1 MALLNFTSKY
11 QNVAKY
17 KDLTASSPS
26 LEGSQENDYV
36 KLIFTKDGHIITH
49 GTDYIPWGDGT
60 IPIEKLPIAAADDDP
75 SDKTLWTSNTI
86 QNKINNSFLAN
97 EAMRFKGSIS
107 IEDNAY
113 KINGERTPDGTL
125 PKGEV
130 GDTYRISTNGR
141 YGGNV
146 CEVGDLLICYESGTT
161 KEHDRWTVVQ
171 TNINGYSTFQVNGTP
186 YNLYTTDSRAPF
198 EIYAPTSAG
207 SANGQILLWHDGNA
221 VWADRSELNIGQYL
235 RASTGLWIGTGNTG
249 DNTGYNGS
257 ADKTIRLLQATT
269 GSIGGVI
276 IDKDNLPLNGKST
289 PTDSQAKKNGAT
301 ISISDTGVIYLT
313 KQNIINALGYA
324 PEGMGVVTST
334 WRPIKVNGTDFLDSD
349 AAGVALNIGS
359 GNSTIAI
366 TKSTD
371 NSGKVSFDVNLGY
384 DITKDTSTSGLK
396 RVAVKAGTN
405 ANLGKLYVEIPEY
418 AVVSNTINGLAPK
431 IIKTENAKIT
441 PNYYILASKEGTSA
455 SWYKLDLDAINTWR
469 PISIATKDLGNRSL
483 QIVETDNVVFTY
495 NEQEFNQGKTA
506 TFGIE
511 LQWKEWTDNELI

>member
-1 MALLNFTSKY
+1 MALLNFSKTY
-11 QNVAKY
+11 ENIKNKIGTPGYLQET
-17 KDLTASSPS
+17 DL
-26 LEGSQENDYV
+26 L
-36 KLIFTKDGHIITH
+36 FTRDGHIVTH
-49 GTDYIPWGDGT
+49 GVDYIPWGNGT
-60 IPIEKLPIAAADDDP
+60 IPIEKLPVDNTKVDD
-75 SDKTLWTSNTI
+75 KHLWDSATI

-113 KINGERTPDGTL
+113 KINGTPTPDGTL

-130 GDTYRISTNGR
+130 GDTYRISSNGS
-141 YGGNV
+141 YGGNT

-161 KEHDRWTVVQ
+161 KGDDGWTVVQ
-171 TNINGYSTFQVNGTP
+171 TNINGYSRFMVNGTP
-186 YNLYTTDSRAPF
+186 QYLYTTGSTQPF

-207 SANGQILLWHDGNA
+207 SANGQILLWDDNESKA
-221 VWADRSELNIGQYL
+221 VWADRSALNIGKYL
-235 RASTGLWIGTGNTG
+235 TAGRGSGLQIGT

-276 IDKDNLPLNGKST
+276 IDSDGLPLNGKST
-289 PTDSQAKKNGAT
+289 PTDEQAKENGAT

-324 PEGMGVVTST
+324 PEGMGAVKST
-334 WRPIKVNGTDFLDSD
+334 WRPIKVNGEDFLDSN

-366 TKSTD
+366 NKSTD

-384 DITKDTSTSGLK
+384 DTTKDTSASRLN
-396 RVAVKAGTN
+396 RVAVKAGEGT
-405 ANLGKLYVEIPEY
+405 NLGRLYVEIPEY
-418 AVVSNTINGLAPK
+418 AVVSNEINGLAPK
-431 IIKTENAKIT
+431 IIPNETDKID
-441 PNYYILASKEGTSA
+441 PSYSILASKEGTSA
-455 SWYKLDLDAINTWR
+455 GWYKLDINEINTWR
-469 PISIATKDLGNRSL
+469 PISIDGNDIGSKKFS
-483 QIVETDNVVFTY
+483 IVDSQNIYIGVNQNSESDTY
-495 NEQEFNQGKTA
+495 EIGF
-506 TFGIE
+506 E

>member
-1 MALLNFTSKY
+1 MALLNF
-11 QNVAKY
+11 Y
-17 KDLTASSPS
+17 KTYDGIKNKIGTAGYLQSTDL
-26 LEGSQENDYV
+26 L
-36 KLIFTKDGHIITH
+36 FTKDGHIVTH
-49 GTDYIPWGDGT
+49 GVDYIPWGNGT
-60 IPIEKLPIAAADDDP
+60 IPIEKLPVDNTKVDD
-75 SDKTLWTSNTI
+75 KHLWDSATI

-97 EAMRFKGSIS
+97 EAMRFKGSIG
-107 IEDNAY
+107 IEGRDY
-113 KINGERTPDGTL
+113 TINGTATSDGKL

-130 GDTYRISTNGR
+130 GDTYRVSTNGR
-141 YGGNV
+141 YGGND

-161 KEHDRWTVVQ
+161 RENDKWTVVQ
-171 TNINGYSTFQVNGTP
+171 TNINGYSAFRINGTP
-186 YNLYTTDSRAPF
+186 YYLYTTDSTKNF

-207 SANGQILLWHDGNA
+207 AANGQILLWDGQNNKA
-221 VWADRSELNIGQYL
+221 VWADRSALNIGKFL
-235 RASTGLWIGTGNTG
+235 RAGNGLKIGT

-257 ADKTIRLLQATT
+257 ADKTISLLQATT

-313 KQNIINALGYA
+313 KQNIINALGYT
-324 PEGMGVVTST
+324 PEGRGVVS
-334 WRPIKVNGTDFLDSD
+334 WRPIKINNEDFLDSTSE
-349 AAGVALNIGS
+349 VSLNIGS
-359 GNSTIAI
+359 GNSTVVV

-418 AVVSNTINGLAPK
+418 AVVSNAINGLAPK
-431 IIKTENAKIT
+431 IITTETAKIN
-441 PNYYILASKEGTSA
+441 PSYYILASAKGTSA
-455 SWYKLDLDAINTWR
+455 SWYKLDLNAINTWR
-469 PISIATKDLGNRSL
+469 PISIATKDLENRSL
-483 QIVETDNVVFTY
+483 KIVETDNVVFTY
-495 NEQEFNQGKTA
+495 NESEFNQGKTA

>member
-1 MALLNFTSKY
+1 MALLNFSQTYENIHDKIGTPGYLQST
-11 QNVAKY
+11 
-17 KDLTASSPS
+17 DL
-26 LEGSQENDYV
+26 L
-36 KLIFTKDGHIITH
+36 FTGDGHIVTH
-49 GTDYIPWGDGT
+49 GVDYIPWGNGT
-60 IPIEKLPIAAADDDP
+60 IPIEKLPVDNTKVDN
-75 SDKTLWTSNTI
+75 KHLWDSATI

-130 GDTYRISTNGR
+130 GDTYRVSSVGS
-141 YGGNV
+141 YGSND

-161 KEHDRWTVVQ
+161 KGDDGWTVVQ
-171 TNINGYSTFQVNGTP
+171 TNINGYSTFQVNGTR
-186 YNLYTTDSRAPF
+186 YSLYAAGSTTPF

-207 SANGQILLWHDGNA
+207 SANGQILLWDSDRNEA
-221 VWADRSELNIGQYL
+221 VWADRGALNIGQYL
-235 RASTGLWIGTGNTG
+235 TADSGLWIGTSNTV

-276 IDKDNLPLNGKST
+276 IDRNGLPLNGKST
-289 PTDSQAKKNGAT
+289 PTDDQATLNGAT
-301 ISISDTGVIYLT
+301 ISISDTGVIFLT

-324 PEGMGVVTST
+324 PEGMGAVKST
-334 WRPIKVNGTDFLDSD
+334 WRPIKVNNEDFLDNN
-349 AAGVALNIGS
+349 AAGASLNIGS
-359 GNSTIAI
+359 RNSTIAI
-366 TKSTD
+366 TQSTD

-396 RVAVKAGTN
+396 RVAVKAGGEGT
-405 ANLGKLYVEIPEY
+405 NLGKLYVEIPEY
-418 AVVSNTINGLAPK
+418 AVVSNEINGLAPK
-431 IIKTENAKIT
+431 ITTDETDKID
-441 PNYYILASKEGTSA
+441 PNYSILASKEGTSA
-455 SWYKLDLDAINTWR
+455 GWYKLDINKINTWR
-469 PISIATKDLGNRSL
+469 PISISGKDLENRSL
-483 QIVETDNVVFTY
+483 KIVGTDNIVFTY
-495 NEQEFNQGKTA
+495 DEGEFNREETA

>member
-60 IPIEKLPIAAADDDP
+60 IPIEKLPIATANDTP
-75 SDKTLWTSNTI
+75 SDNTLWTSNTI

-107 IEDNAY
+107 IEGNSY
-113 KINGERTPDGTL
+113 KINNELTPDGTL

-130 GDTYRISTNGR
+130 GDTYRVSSVGS
-141 YGGNV
+141 YGSNY
-146 CEVGDLLICYESGTT
+146 CEVGDLLICYESGAT
-161 KEHDRWTVVQ
+161 KGDDGWTVVQ
-171 TNINGYSTFQVNGTP
+171 TNINGYSTFRINGTP
-186 YNLYTTDSRAPF
+186 YYLYTTDSTTSF

-207 SANGQILLWHDGNA
+207 SAKGQILLWNGDEA
-221 VWADRSELNIGQYL
+221 VWAGRDALNIGKYL
-235 RASTGLWIGTGNTG
+235 RASNGLWIGTSNTE

-257 ADKTIRLLQATT
+257 ADKTISLLQATT
-269 GSIGGVI
+269 DSIGGVI
-276 IDKDNLPLNGKST
+276 IDRDGLQLNGKPT
-289 PTDSQAKKNGAT
+289 EVTDSRATVNGAT

-313 KQNIINALGYA
+313 QKNIINALGYA
-324 PEGMGVVTST
+324 PEGQGAVKST
-334 WRPIKVNGTDFLDSD
+334 WRPIQVNGKDFLDSN
-349 AAGVALNIGS
+349 AAGASLNIGS
-359 GNSTIAI
+359 NNSTIAI

-396 RVAVKAGTN
+396 RVAVEAGTE

-418 AVVSNTINGLAPK
+418 AVVSNEINGLAPQ
-431 IIKTENAKIT
+431 ITTNETDKIT
-441 PNYYILASKEGTSA
+441 PDYSILASKEGTSA
-455 SWYKLDLDAINTWR
+455 GWYKLDINEINTWR
-469 PISIATKDLGNRSL
+469 PISISGVDLENRPL
-483 QIVETDNVVFTY
+483 KIVGTDNIVFTY
-495 NEQEFNQGKTA
+495 DEDKFNSGESA

-511 LQWKEWTDNELI
+511 LQWKEWE